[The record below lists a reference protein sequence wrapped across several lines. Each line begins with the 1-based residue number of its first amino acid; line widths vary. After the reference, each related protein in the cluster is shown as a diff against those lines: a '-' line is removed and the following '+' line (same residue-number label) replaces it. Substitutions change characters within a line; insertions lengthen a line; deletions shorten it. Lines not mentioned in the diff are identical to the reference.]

1 MNNITRD
8 KTMNE
13 QPLNDAIIDKDS
25 AIASRRKFLKQ
36 MACGSL
42 LAMSGTEVATAAVRH
57 VIYPGRHGHAHK
69 HAQPIHTSARHFHS
83 RFFSRQAHVPPE
95 HFHSPAYNIHSPAY
109 KMLSFEHTHTGDK
122 LKLTYFERGSYIK
135 DALQEINYLLR
146 DYHTDDIHPIDPALL
161 DQLYDLKQTLGVNK
175 PFHIVSGYRSP
186 FTNAQLRKNSHG
198 VAEHSFH
205 MQGRAID
212 IRLEG
217 VEVKSIKNAALTMA
231 RGGVGYYPRNNFVHL
246 DTGGFRTW

>member
-1 MNNITRD
+1 
-8 KTMNE
+8 MNE
-13 QPLNDAIIDKDS
+13 QPLKNVIIDEDS

-42 LAMSGTEVATAAVRH
+42 LAMGGSGVATAAVRH
-57 VIYPGRHGHAHK
+57 VIYPVRHGHSHAPAK
-69 HAQPIHTSARHFHS
+69 HAHTLAQPVHSRIFTRQPPAPVRHIHT
-83 RFFSRQAHVPPE
+83 
-95 HFHSPAYNIHSPAY
+95 PAY

-122 LKLTYFERGSYIK
+122 LKLTYFEQGIYIK

-146 DYHTDDIHPIDPALL
+146 DYHTDDIHSIDTALL
-161 DQLYDLKQTLGVNK
+161 DQLFDLKQTLGINK

-186 FTNAQLRKNSHG
+186 FTNAQLRKHSHG

-212 IRLEG
+212 IRVEG
-217 VEVKSIKNAALTMA
+217 VPTRTIRNAALAMA
-231 RGGVGYYPRNNFVHL
+231 QGGVGYYPHNNFVHL
-246 DTGGFRTW
+246 DTGEFRTW